1 MNIETASD
9 VEEQVAGPKIAS
21 SPPFT
26 PALSASKKLQPLH
39 QPPLLQTFQE
49 PEFKELDD
57 PEVYYNFADV
67 LQILR
72 PLVGWW
78 GANSICIAVF
88 LDDGWSVAYY
98 YNSAKIIDSRVRS
111 DLHQAGLQQMAIN
124 QFGNQQKII
133 TWLGLV

>member
-1 MNIETASD
+1 MNIGTASD

-26 PALSASKKLQPLH
+26 PALSASKILQPLH

-49 PEFKELDD
+49 LEFKELDD
-57 PEVYYNFADV
+57 PKVYYNFADV

-78 GANSICIAVF
+78 TTSITPRRVQGIVDYVTLIKSSKNSQ
-88 LDDGWSVAYY
+88 Y
-98 YNSAKIIDSRVRS
+98 
-111 DLHQAGLQQMAIN
+111 Q
-124 QFGNQQKII
+124 
-133 TWLGLV
+133 